1 MRAFGWIQVGVI
13 GCAGLFGSVAGARGD
28 GFSIGVGSGHYYGSR
43 YHGPYRHYGSS
54 RYYTPRYY
62 GHHYSPGFYGSSGVV
77 VVRPST
83 RVVTVDRGYS
93 NWELVR
99 DVQSE
104 LRRRG
109 FYNGSVDGIFGPRT
123 RDGLVAYQS
132 RRGLPVTG
140 AIDRETLRAL
150 GLD

>member
-1 MRAFGWIQVGVI
+1 MKALGWIQVGAI
-13 GCAGLFGSVAGARGD
+13 GCAGLLGSVAGARGQ
-28 GFSIGVGSGHYYGSR
+28 GFSISGGFGGGHYDHHYGSR
-43 YHGPYRHYGSS
+43 YHGPYRHYE
-54 RYYTPRYY
+54 PHYY
-62 GHHYSPGFYGSSGVV
+62 GHHSPGFYGSSGVV
-77 VVRPST
+77 IVQPPT

-93 NWELVR
+93 NWEIVR
-99 DVQSE
+99 DVQLE

-109 FYNGSVDGIFGPRT
+109 FYDGNVDGIFGPRT

-140 AIDRETLRAL
+140 AIDRETLGAL